1 MATVKKQT
9 SEAAVTAER
18 KGGGSTLSRSETVTV
33 RLDPKL
39 RYLAELAARS
49 HRRTLSSWIEWSIKT
64 SVDQE
69 LLAASEVTAQTEALG
84 DAARFLWDVDEP
96 GRLAQLALHYPSLL
110 TFEEQLIWKLV
121 KTNGYFWRGKR
132 TGPTGEWQWT
142 VKHES
147 LIDYHLEQYWQVL
160 CDVARTGEGHDRLPK
175 WERFKPEVKPAPA
188 EDDDAIPL

>member
-1 MATVKKQT
+1 MVKK
-9 SEAAVTAER
+9 AANKAGESVER
-18 KGGGSTLSRSETVTV
+18 KGGGGTLSRTEIVTI

-64 SVDQE
+64 SIDQE
-69 LLAASEVTAQTEALG
+69 LLPASEATKEHHRLG
-84 DAARFLWDVDEP
+84 DAAKFLWDVDEP

-147 LIDYHLEQYWQVL
+147 LIDYHLEHYWQVL

-188 EDDDAIPL
+188 EDDDAIPF